1 MTQAQHRSG
10 RTVALLLAAGSGS
23 RFLGGGHKLTAD
35 LAGKPVYQWA
45 LEAALAAEIGPV
57 VIVTGA
63 VELALAPE
71 FQSMTS
77 ASAAV
82 TAAVTVA
89 HNPQWST
96 GMAGSLQIGIAAARR
111 LGAEAVVVGLADQP
125 LVTAAAWRLLAASPS
140 PIAVATYNGK
150 RGNPVRLHAELWDA
164 IPKSGDEGARSLLR
178 IYPEL
183 VEEVPCKGSS
193 SDIDTLED
201 LSKLSNDM
209 RRNK

>member
-1 MTQAQHRSG
+1 MSQAQHRLG

-23 RFLGGGHKLTAD
+23 RFLGGIHKLAAD
-35 LAGKPVYQWA
+35 MAGKPLYQWA
-45 LEAALAAEIGPV
+45 IDAAVEAEIGPV
-57 VIVTGA
+57 ILVTGA
-63 VELALAPE
+63 LEVTIDPMSTAN
-71 FQSMTS
+71 S
-77 ASAAV
+77 AI
-82 TAAVTVA
+82 TVV

-96 GMAGSLQIGIAAARR
+96 GMAGSLQVGLAAARK

-125 LVTAAAWRLLAASPS
+125 LVPATAWRLLAASPS

-183 VEEVPCKGSS
+183 VEEVSCKGSS
-193 SDIDTLED
+193 SDVDTLED
-201 LSKLSNDM
+201 LARISNEIRKHD
-209 RRNK
+209 

>member
-1 MTQAQHRSG
+1 MSQGQHRSG
-10 RTVALLLAAGSGS
+10 LTVALLLAAGSGS
-23 RFLGGGHKLTAD
+23 RFLGGSHKLTAD

-45 LEAALAAEIGPV
+45 LEAALDADIGPV
-57 VIVTGA
+57 VLVTGP
-63 VELALAPE
+63 VELALNPT
-71 FQSMTS
+71 MS
-77 ASAAV
+77 AS
-82 TAAVTVA
+82 TSITVM

-96 GMAGSLQIGIAAARR
+96 GMAGSLQVGIAAARQ

-125 LVTAAAWRLLAASPS
+125 LVTSTAWRLLAASPS
-140 PIAVATYNGK
+140 PIAVATYNDK

-183 VEEVPCKGSS
+183 VEEVSCKGSA

-201 LSKLSNDM
+201 LARLSNEM
-209 RRNK
+209 RKHS

>member
-1 MTQAQHRSG
+1 MSQAQHRLG

-23 RFLGGGHKLTAD
+23 RFLGGIHKLAAD
-35 LAGKPVYQWA
+35 MAGKPLYQWA
-45 LEAALAAEIGPV
+45 IDAAVEAEIGPV
-57 VIVTGA
+57 ILVTGA
-63 VELALAPE
+63 FEVTIDPMSTA
-71 FQSMTS
+71 SS
-77 ASAAV
+77 AI
-82 TAAVTVA
+82 TVV

-96 GMAGSLQIGIAAARR
+96 GMAGSLQVGLAAARK

-125 LVTAAAWRLLAASPS
+125 LVPATAWRLLAASPS

-183 VEEVPCKGSS
+183 VEEVSCKGSS
-193 SDIDTLED
+193 SDVDTLED
-201 LSKLSNDM
+201 LARISNEIRKHD
-209 RRNK
+209 